1 MNILHILYDDFRNP
15 WFGGGGAIRN
25 REVYKRMAKNH
36 RITILSGASPGAPA
50 KEIVDGVK
58 YCRLG
63 VGTDV
68 WRSLFTYSFNIFYY
82 KDYKDYDLVIK
93 DLLPV
98 CPVYTPFLPKKKPVI
113 ASIQNMEYKFFE
125 AYGVLG
131 ILPLLNHEISIRS
144 YKNYLLTANS
154 MYDLLKK
161 KVNKRSRITIVPYG
175 IEEELFENVVSEG
188 KYILFLG
195 RFDIFQKGLDTLLQA
210 FKIVSAKY
218 PKIELLFAGGGK
230 DEEKLKMMIRHL
242 SLDRNVKFAGRV
254 HGDKKKDI
262 IAGSIFSCRPSR
274 FESFGL
280 GALEV
285 SACGRAV
292 IVSDVP
298 GNLEAVRQNETALVV
313 KPNDAEQLALAMQ
326 ELLENK
332 EKRERLGEAG
342 RKWAKN
348 FSWDNLARKQ
358 EEFYLGVVNNEI

>member
-1 MNILHILYDDFRNP
+1 MKILHILYDEVQNP
-15 WFGGGGAIRN
+15 WFGGGAAIRN
-25 REVYKRMAKNH
+25 QEIYKRMAKNH
-36 RITILSGASPGAPA
+36 QITVLSGMYKGAL
-50 KEIVDGVK
+50 KNEVVNGVE
-58 YCRLG
+58 YHRLG
-63 VGTDV
+63 VGNNV
-68 WRSLFTYSFNIFYY
+68 LQSLLSFSLSVFFYRKFTG
-82 KDYKDYDLVIK
+82 YDLIVK
-93 DLLPV
+93 DLLSI
-98 CPVYTPFLPKKKPVI
+98 CPVYTPFLPSKIPVI
-113 ASIQNMEYKFFE
+113 ASIQNMDYKFFK

-161 KVNKRSRITIVPYG
+161 KVNERSRINIVPYG
-175 IEEELFENVVSEG
+175 IEEELFENDVSEG

-195 RFDIFQKGLDTLLQA
+195 RFDIFQKGLDTLLHA
-210 FKIVSAKY
+210 FKIVSVKY

-230 DEEKLKMMIRHL
+230 DEEKLKILAGQL

-254 HGDKKKDI
+254 HGDKKKGI
-262 IAGSIFSCRPSR
+262 IAGSLFSCRPSR

-313 KPNDAEQLALAMQ
+313 KPDDVEQLALAMQ

-332 EKRERLGEAG
+332 AKRERLGEAG
-342 RKWAKN
+342 RKWARK
-348 FSWDNLARKQ
+348 FSWDNLTKKQ
-358 EEFYLGVVNNEI
+358 EEIYLEVVKNEI